1 MNSVRKFIIRETALL
16 TIAEAICIG
25 AMIGVFAM
33 LDRFSYKVVL
43 GGVLGGLLAVGNFLF
58 MAIAANA
65 AADKAMENENA
76 EEGIKTGK
84 KAVKTSYRLR
94 LLIVGVLLFLFAKSG
109 HCNVLALACPLFFTF
124 PCIAVIELFRK
135 EGDPKNEH

>member
-16 TIAEAICIG
+16 ALAEAICIG

-58 MAIAANA
+58 MALAANA
-65 AADKAMENENA
+65 AADKAMGSEDA
-76 EEGIKTGK
+76 EEGVKTGK
-84 KAVKTSYRLR
+84 KAVKASFRLR
-94 LLIVGVLLFLFAKSG
+94 LLIIGVLLFLFAKSG
-109 HCNVLALACPLFFTF
+109 HCQILALVCPLFFTF
-124 PCIAVIELFRK
+124 PCITVIELFRK
-135 EGDPKNEH
+135 EGDPQK